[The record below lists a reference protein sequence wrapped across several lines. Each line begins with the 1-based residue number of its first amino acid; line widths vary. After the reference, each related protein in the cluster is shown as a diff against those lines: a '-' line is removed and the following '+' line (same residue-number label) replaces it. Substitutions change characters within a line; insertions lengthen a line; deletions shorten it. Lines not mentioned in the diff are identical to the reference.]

1 MIEDLF
7 KKNILIIVF
16 LSIIYNQDNNYY
28 ITNNILPLELS
39 KGSFGIKLISD
50 NSKIFDTYFNH
61 QTWLTNNL
69 SIASYISPEFDNSI
83 DIAYGFNVGYSSII
97 ENQYLKNIIYAIGYH
112 CKKYTENKFRL
123 SDLSIKSTFKMNNEN
138 WVLLSANYLFN
149 NKGNNQM
156 KNYFSFDYMKLFKN
170 NFIINPG
177 IQLQNNNRL
186 INYYIGFNYSL

>member
-50 NSKIFDTYFNH
+50 NSKNLHTYFNH

-83 DIAYGFNVGYSSII
+83 DIAYGFNLGYSSVF

-112 CKKYTENKFRL
+112 CKKYTENQFKL
-123 SDLSIKSTFKMNNEN
+123 SDISIKSIFKMNDKN
-138 WVLLSANYLFN
+138 WILLSVNYLFN

-156 KNYFSFDYMKLFKN
+156 KNYFSFDYIKLFKN

-177 IQLQNNNRL
+177 IQLQNNNTL
-186 INYYIGFNYSL
+186 INYYIGLNYSL